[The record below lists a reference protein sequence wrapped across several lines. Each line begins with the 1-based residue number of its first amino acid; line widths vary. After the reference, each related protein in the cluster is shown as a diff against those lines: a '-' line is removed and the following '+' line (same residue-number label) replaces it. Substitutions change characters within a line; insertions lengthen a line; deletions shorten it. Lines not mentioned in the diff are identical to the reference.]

1 MAARLEKLYG
11 TSFAVSHRGFNFQ
24 SSSIKFLREQMVI
37 KKVEIRG
44 IGDNELIAILHDEFS
59 SLSAEDCSMFR
70 NP

>member
-1 MAARLEKLYG
+1 
-11 TSFAVSHRGFNFQ
+11 
-24 SSSIKFLREQMVI
+24 MVI